1 MDHGFIE
8 SLTSKPCDSKYRFY
22 FSEPMVNVVLS
33 TSQQSLKTSGVSQ
46 TDERQLRLLLPVY
59 RKMIF
64 WTFQFLFWSLIGVA
78 VVGLGWHLQPE
89 TPTPWIQIGLRVFS
103 MFVVSTLVYFLFAYT
118 RLAEL
123 PRLSRWLLIVV
134 VAILSFG
141 FSLFLIV
148 HGFNDFF
155 REEPQANLPYVPRM
169 VTGVLWCSIYFA
181 LELISDLYNKEL
193 QLADSKAIELDLR
206 LKVMEADSVAR
217 AIEVRQLQEQLNP
230 HFLFNALNAVAASK
244 NDPELVEN
252 VTRDLADYLR
262 FTLGEARTLEPLS
275 RELQAL
281 EKYLGIQQAR
291 FGENLD
297 CRILCDRAAHSVLVP
312 PMLIQPLLENALNYG
327 AKTSDLPLR
336 VEVSAKVTER
346 VLEVIVSNTGRWIP
360 PDHSRSPSTGIR
372 SLRKRLMLICSEHA
386 TVDLVL
392 EPNLQGGWVRV
403 VVHIPVAQGAS
414 PLHLAQDDNHSG
426 VAQDSLVETK

>member
-1 MDHGFIE
+1 M
-8 SLTSKPCDSKYRFY
+8 
-22 FSEPMVNVVLS
+22 
-33 TSQQSLKTSGVSQ
+33 
-46 TDERQLRLLLPVY
+46 
-59 RKMIF
+59 
-64 WTFQFLFWSLIGVA
+64 
-78 VVGLGWHLQPE
+78 
-89 TPTPWIQIGLRVFS
+89 
-103 MFVVSTLVYFLFAYT
+103 
-118 RLAEL
+118 
-123 PRLSRWLLIVV
+123 SRWLLMV
-134 VAILSFG
+134 VAAILLCG
-141 FSLFLIV
+141 FSLLLIV
-148 HGFNDFF
+148 HGFNDVF
-155 REEPQANLPYVPRM
+155 RTEPQASVPYVPRM
-169 VTGVLWCSIYFA
+169 VAAVLWCSIYFA
-181 LELISDLYNKEL
+181 LESISDLYDKEL

-336 VEVSAKVTER
+336 VEVSAKVTEG

-386 TVDLVL
+386 TVDFVL
-392 EPNLQGGWVRV
+392 EPDLQGGWVRV
-403 VVHIPVAQGAS
+403 VVRIPVAQGES
-414 PLHLAQDDNHSG
+414 PFHLAQDDNHSG

>member
-1 MDHGFIE
+1 
-8 SLTSKPCDSKYRFY
+8 
-22 FSEPMVNVVLS
+22 MVNVVLS
-33 TSQQSLKTSGVSQ
+33 TSQQSFRSSDDSQ
-46 TDERQLRLLLPVY
+46 KVVLPRRLVMHVY
-59 RKMIF
+59 RKTIF
-64 WTFQFLFWSLIGVA
+64 WTFQTLFWSLIGVA
-78 VVGLGWHLQPE
+78 AIGITWHVQSE
-89 TPTPWIQIGLRVFS
+89 KPTPWIPIFLRVVS
-103 MFVVSTLVYFLFAYT
+103 MFLMSTLVYFLFEYT

-123 PRLSRWLLIVV
+123 PRTIRWLLIVI
-134 VAILSFG
+134 AASLSFAFSLYLIVNG
-141 FSLFLIV
+141 FSD
-148 HGFNDFF
+148 HF
-155 REEPQANLPYVPRM
+155 RTEPQENLPYVPRM
-169 VTGVLWCSIYFA
+169 VTAVLWCAIYFS
-181 LELISDLYNKEL
+181 LEMISDLYNKEL
-193 QLADSKAIELDLR
+193 QLADSKAIALDLR
-206 LKVMEADSVAR
+206 LKVMEAESAAR

-230 HFLFNALNAVAASK
+230 HFLFNALNAVSASK

-291 FGENLD
+291 FGDNLN
-297 CRILCDRAAHSVLVP
+297 CRILCDRVAHSVLVP

-336 VEVSAKVTER
+336 VEVSAKVTEG
-346 VLEVIVSNTGRWIP
+346 VLEVIVSNTGRWIS

-392 EPNLQGGWVRV
+392 EPNLQRGWVRV
-403 VVHIPVAQGAS
+403 VVRIPVAQGES
-414 PLHLAQDDNHSG
+414 PLHLAQDDNQLGLEHN
-426 VAQDSLVETK
+426 SLVETK

>member
-1 MDHGFIE
+1 
-8 SLTSKPCDSKYRFY
+8 
-22 FSEPMVNVVLS
+22 MVNVVLS
-33 TSQQSLKTSGVSQ
+33 TSQQSLKTSGDSQ
-46 TDERQLRLLLPVY
+46 NEERPQRLVLPVY

-64 WTFQFLFWSLIGVA
+64 WIFQILFWSLMGVGSIG
-78 VVGLGWHLQPE
+78 LSWHLRPDQP
-89 TPTPWIQIGLRVFS
+89 TQWIQVVLRIFS
-103 MFVVSTLVYFLFAYT
+103 LFVVSSLVYFLFEHT

-123 PRLSRWLLIVV
+123 PRMSRWLLMV
-134 VAILSFG
+134 VAAILLCG
-141 FSLFLIV
+141 FSLLLIV
-148 HGFNDFF
+148 YVFNDVF
-155 REEPQANLPYVPRM
+155 RTEPHASVPYVPRM
-169 VTGVLWCSIYFA
+169 VAAVLWCSIYFA
-181 LELISDLYNKEL
+181 LESISDLYDREF
-193 QLADSKAIELDLR
+193 QLADSKAIALDLR

-336 VEVSAKVTER
+336 VEVSAKVTEG

-372 SLRKRLMLICSEHA
+372 SLRKRLMLIFSEHA

-403 VVHIPVAQGAS
+403 VVRIPVAQGES